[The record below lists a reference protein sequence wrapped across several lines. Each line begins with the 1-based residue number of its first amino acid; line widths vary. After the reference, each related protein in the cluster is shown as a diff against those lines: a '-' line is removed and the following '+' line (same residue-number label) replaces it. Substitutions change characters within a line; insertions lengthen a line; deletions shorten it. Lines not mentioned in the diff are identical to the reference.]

1 MILED
6 ARNLTAAAVQA
17 LREQTGAM
25 DAPQLRI
32 TLLPDFL
39 EAAKAAKLTRAEREV
54 ICEQAMLVVDQF
66 YVHLPFKRARY
77 AVDPVQRLRLLHA
90 QLGQMDDDL
99 AFHSE
104 LLRVF
109 NEMRDA
115 HTFYGLPEPYKG
127 AMAFLPFFL
136 QSYVDEAGRRRYV
149 VTNVLTGFAHPHFQP
164 GVEVTYWNGMPVQ
177 RAVERLAEEIP
188 AGNPA
193 SKFLRGM
200 MRMTVRSL
208 TYALPPDEEL
218 VFVQYTPRED
228 DDAIDDRVIAMP
240 WSVATGMT
248 GEQMQFRASG
258 ICEPV
263 ADHAAA
269 RQLLWGQQQWLEQA
283 EFQEQERAE
292 SPIPVYP
299 SLAAVPQ
306 ELREDPALF
315 STLPAVFDFQHP
327 AGVSIQGSITPD
339 ELTGTFNGV
348 LKRFGYI
355 RIRSFGA
362 RSDTLFN
369 EFRRILT
376 VMNEKAPDGL
386 VLDVRG
392 NPGGSISGAERMLQL
407 LTPRE
412 ITPSSFHLA
421 NTPTIQEI
429 LGKIIH
435 FTSDD
440 AAETIQILKL
450 KADFAAW
457 IQDSAEAVASG
468 KLMTD
473 GHPLTSPVAANDT
486 GQVYQGPVSLL
497 IDSASYSATDIF
509 ASGFQ
514 DHGIGPIIGV
524 DENTGGGGASRW
536 LHRDDLFDKLKSIS
550 GMPLQPL
557 PREAAIGFA
566 VLRSSRVG
574 KFAGY
579 PIEDVGV
586 KRDILRRLTKKDL
599 MDWGSDL
606 VEFACAE
613 LAGRP
618 VYRLVIADAAFTAE
632 GLRVTVET
640 GNLDRLVCFLDGQP
654 RHVVNAGEATF
665 TIPIDVHDREAR
677 TLTIYGHA
685 WTGARTLELA
695 VAARRDLTA

>member
-6 ARNLTAAAVQA
+6 ARKLTAAAVRT
-17 LREQTGAM
+17 LREQTGEKNV
-25 DAPQLRI
+25 PPVRI
-32 TLLPDFL
+32 TLLPEFL
-39 EAAKAAKLTRAEREV
+39 EAAKAAKLTRSDREV

-77 AVDPVQRLRLLHA
+77 AVDPMQRLRLLHA
-90 QLGQMDDDL
+90 QLGQLDDDL

-136 QSYVDEAGRRRYV
+136 QSYADQAGQRRYV
-149 VTNVLTGFAHPHFQP
+149 VTNVLSGFVHPHFRP
-164 GVEVTYWNGMPVQ
+164 GVEVTYWNGMPVR
-177 RAVERLAEEIP
+177 RAVERLAEEVP
-188 AGNPA
+188 AGNEA
-193 SKFLRGM
+193 SKLLRGM

-218 VFVQYTPRED
+218 VYVQYTPRED
-228 DDAIDDRVIAMP
+228 DDAVDDRVIALP
-240 WSVATGMT
+240 WSVATGVT
-248 GEQMQFRASG
+248 GDQMQFRAAG

-269 RQLLWGQQQWLEQA
+269 RRLLWGQQQWLEQS
-283 EFQEQERAE
+283 EFQERERAD
-292 SPIPVYP
+292 SPLPVYP
-299 SLAAVPQ
+299 SLAAVP
-306 ELREDPALF
+306 EALRNDPDMF
-315 STLPAVFDFQHP
+315 SSLPSVFDFQHP

-339 ELTGTFNGV
+339 ELTVTGNGAR
-348 LKRFGYI
+348 KRFGYI

-376 VMNEKAPDGL
+376 VMNDRAPDGL

-412 ITPSSFHLA
+412 ITPASFHLA
-421 NTPTIQEI
+421 NTPAIQEI
-429 LGKIIH
+429 LNKIVH
-435 FTSDD
+435 FTSGDV
-440 AAETIQILKL
+440 AETIQILKL

-473 GHPLTSPVAANDT
+473 GHPLTSPAVANDT

-536 LHRDDLFDKLKSIS
+536 LHRDDLFEKLKTVS
-550 GMPLQPL
+550 GMPLKPL
-557 PREAAIGFA
+557 PGEAAIGFA

-586 KRDILRRLTKKDL
+586 KRDILRPLTKKDL

-613 LAGRP
+613 LASRP
-618 VYRLVIADAAFTAE
+618 VYRLAITSAAFAPD
-632 GLRVTVET
+632 GVRVTVET
-640 GNLDRLVCFLDGQP
+640 ANLDRLICYLDGQP
-654 RHVVNAGEATF
+654 RHVVNADVGAF
-665 TIPIDVHDREAR
+665 TIPADGYDRSAR
-677 TLTIYGHA
+677 TLTIRGHA
-685 WTGARTLELA
+685 WSGERRLELA
-695 VAARRDLTA
+695 AAARREIAP